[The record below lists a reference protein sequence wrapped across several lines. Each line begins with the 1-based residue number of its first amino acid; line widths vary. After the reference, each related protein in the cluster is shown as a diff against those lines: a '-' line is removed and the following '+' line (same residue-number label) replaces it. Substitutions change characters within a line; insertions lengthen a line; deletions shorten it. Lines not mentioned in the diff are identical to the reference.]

1 MALTLTVT
9 LILKN
14 KNNYNKMP
22 QNLWHEKMWLGSF
35 RSVTR
40 LAINK
45 QRDMTKR
52 NSSRAGK
59 QEPRLKTPVRRLS
72 LNMTPRRPH
81 RRFRSRGWI
90 SGYRTAVKKL
100 LVNQMEVSRA
110 SPIPWEGA
118 TDKDHLKETDR
129 IKSNHCLLRGC
140 SEAFFME
147 EMMSFPIMVRIT
159 LYVQGHVRIL
169 GSRYDHGPPVVG
181 DTRPEAVRIARVLR
195 AIRADFMRHTGLWD
209 QGNIE
214 AVALTF
220 HPELFDQGQLLTN
233 SGGIPGCPGPL
244 TESQQ
249 EEHRASSQ
257 DIMECM
263 VELQRR
269 RMKFNAD
276 RTRDET
282 LHPEQRF
289 QALHIMRA
297 AAEMH
302 KLCEFKRTPQCAVDL
317 YHRMYE
323 TRSAEDI

>member
-1 MALTLTVT
+1 
-9 LILKN
+9 
-14 KNNYNKMP
+14 
-22 QNLWHEKMWLGSF
+22 
-35 RSVTR
+35 
-40 LAINK
+40 
-45 QRDMTKR
+45 
-52 NSSRAGK
+52 
-59 QEPRLKTPVRRLS
+59 
-72 LNMTPRRPH
+72 
-81 RRFRSRGWI
+81 
-90 SGYRTAVKKL
+90 
-100 LVNQMEVSRA
+100 
-110 SPIPWEGA
+110 
-118 TDKDHLKETDR
+118 
-129 IKSNHCLLRGC
+129 
-140 SEAFFME
+140 
-147 EMMSFPIMVRIT
+147 MMGFPIMVRIT
-159 LYVQGHVRIL
+159 LYIH
-169 GSRYDHGPPVVG
+169 HGPPVVG

-195 AIRADFMRHTGLWD
+195 AIRADFMRHMGLWD

-244 TESQQ
+244 TGSQR

-317 YHRMYE
+317 YHRMYG
-323 TRSAEDI
+323 TRSSEDI